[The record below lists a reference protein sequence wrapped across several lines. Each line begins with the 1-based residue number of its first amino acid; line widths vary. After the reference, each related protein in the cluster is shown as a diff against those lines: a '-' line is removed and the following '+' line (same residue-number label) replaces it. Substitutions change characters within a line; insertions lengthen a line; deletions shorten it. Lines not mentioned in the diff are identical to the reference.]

1 MTSEPLKFIA
11 DAMLGRLAR
20 LLRILGCDVSY
31 ESSISDN
38 DFIARAIHERRIILT
53 MDKKLTERESA
64 KNSLLI
70 NSSFYK
76 EQLKQVITQ
85 YNIDYKS
92 GIFTRCLVCNG
103 LLEPVAKVKI
113 KDKVPPYV
121 YSTQDEFD
129 ICQQCGRIYWS
140 GTHRTKMLEM
150 LEDRKSTRLNSSHSQ
165 ISYA

>member
-1 MTSEPLKFIA
+1 MSSEPLKFIA

-20 LLRILGCDVSY
+20 WLRILGHDVVY
-31 ESSISDN
+31 DSSISDN
-38 DFIARAIHERRIILT
+38 DLIARAIREHRIILT
-53 MDKKLTERESA
+53 MDRKLTERESA

-70 NSSFYK
+70 KSPSYK
-76 EQLKQVITQ
+76 EQLKQVITH

-92 GIFTRCLVCNG
+92 GIFTRCLVCNS
-103 LLEPVAKVKI
+103 LLASIEKEKI

-140 GTHRTKMLEM
+140 GTHRIKILYIT
-150 LEDRKSTRLNSSHSQ
+150 T
-165 ISYA
+165 

>member
-1 MTSEPLKFIA
+1 MTAEPLKFIA

-20 LLRILGCDVSY
+20 WLRILGYDVSY

-38 DFIARAIHERRIILT
+38 DLIARAIHERRIILT

-64 KNSLLI
+64 KNSLLV
-70 NSSFYK
+70 NSPFYK

-103 LLEPVAKVKI
+103 LLEPVAKEKI

-121 YSTQDEFD
+121 YLTQDEFD
-129 ICQQCGRIYWS
+129 ICPQCGRIYWS

-150 LEDRKSTRLNSSHSQ
+150 LDRILK
-165 ISYA
+165 

>member
-1 MTSEPLKFIA
+1 LKFIA

-20 LLRILGCDVSY
+20 WLRILGHDVVY

-38 DFIARAIHERRIILT
+38 DLIARAIHERRIILT
-53 MDKKLTERESA
+53 MDRKLAERESA

-70 NSSFYK
+70 NSPSYK
-76 EQLKQVITQ
+76 EQLKQVITH

-92 GIFTRCLVCNG
+92 GIFTRCLVCNN
-103 LLEPVAKVKI
+103 LLEPIEKEKI
-113 KDKVPPYV
+113 KDRIPPYV

-140 GTHRTKMLEM
+140 GTHRVKMLKM
-150 LEDRKSTRLNSSHSQ
+150 LDEILK
-165 ISYA
+165 

>member
-20 LLRILGCDVSY
+20 WLRILGHDVVY

-38 DFIARAIHERRIILT
+38 DLIARAIHERRIILT
-53 MDKKLTERESA
+53 MDRKLAERESA
-64 KNSLLI
+64 KNSLLV
-70 NSSFYK
+70 NSPSYK

-92 GIFTRCLVCNG
+92 GIFTRCLVCNN
-103 LLEPVAKVKI
+103 LLEPIEKEKI

-140 GTHRTKMLEM
+140 GTHRVKMLKM
-150 LEDRKSTRLNSSHSQ
+150 LDEILK
-165 ISYA
+165 

>member
-20 LLRILGCDVSY
+20 WLRILGCDVSY

-53 MDKKLTERESA
+53 MDRKLTERESA

-70 NSSFYK
+70 KSPSYK
-76 EQLKQVITQ
+76 EQLKQVITH

-92 GIFTRCLVCNG
+92 GIFTRCLVCNN
-103 LLEPVAKVKI
+103 LLEPIEKEKI
-113 KDKVPPYV
+113 KDRIPPYV

-129 ICQQCGRIYWS
+129 ICRQCGRIYWS

-150 LEDRKSTRLNSSHSQ
+150 LDRILK
-165 ISYA
+165 

>member
-1 MTSEPLKFIA
+1 MSSEPLEFIA

-20 LLRILGCDVSY
+20 WLRILGCDVLY
-31 ESSISDN
+31 ESSISD
-38 DFIARAIHERRIILT
+38 DDLIARAIREHRIILT
-53 MDKKLTERESA
+53 MDRKLTERESA

-70 NSSFYK
+70 KSPSYK
-76 EQLKQVITQ
+76 EQLKQVITH

-92 GIFTRCLVCNG
+92 GIFTRCLVCNN
-103 LLEPVAKVKI
+103 LLEPIEKEKI
-113 KDKVPPYV
+113 KDRVPPYV

-150 LEDRKSTRLNSSHSQ
+150 LDKILK
-165 ISYA
+165 

>member
-1 MTSEPLKFIA
+1 
-11 DAMLGRLAR
+11 
-20 LLRILGCDVSY
+20 GCDVSY

-53 MDKKLTERESA
+53 MDRKLTERESA

-70 NSSFYK
+70 KSPSYK
-76 EQLKQVITQ
+76 EQLKQVITH

-92 GIFTRCLVCNG
+92 GIFTRCLVCNN
-103 LLEPVAKVKI
+103 LLEPIEKEKI
-113 KDKVPPYV
+113 KDRVPPYV

-150 LEDRKSTRLNSSHSQ
+150 LDRILK
-165 ISYA
+165 

>member
-20 LLRILGCDVSY
+20 WLRILGYDVSY
-31 ESSISDN
+31 ESSISD
-38 DFIARAIHERRIILT
+38 DDLIANAIYECRIILT
-53 MDKKLTERESA
+53 MDRKLAGRESA

-70 NSSFYK
+70 NSPIYK
-76 EQLKQVITQ
+76 EQLKQVITH

-103 LLEPVAKVKI
+103 LLEPIGKEKI
-113 KDKVPPYV
+113 KDNVPPYV

-129 ICQQCGRIYWS
+129 ICPQCGRIYWS
-140 GTHRTKMLEM
+140 GTHRVKMLGM
-150 LEDRKSTRLNSSHSQ
+150 LDEILK
-165 ISYA
+165 

>member
-1 MTSEPLKFIA
+1 MTAEPLKFIA

-20 LLRILGCDVSY
+20 WLRILGCDVSY

-38 DFIARAIHERRIILT
+38 DLIARAIYERRIILT
-53 MDKKLTERESA
+53 MDRKLTERESA

-70 NSSFYK
+70 NSPFYK

-103 LLEPVAKVKI
+103 LLEPVAKEKI
-113 KDKVPPYV
+113 KEKCRRM
-121 YSTQDEFD
+121 F
-129 ICQQCGRIYWS
+129 IR
-140 GTHRTKMLEM
+140 HKM
-150 LEDRKSTRLNSSHSQ
+150 NS
-165 ISYA
+165 ISA

>member
-1 MTSEPLKFIA
+1 MSSEPLKFIA

-20 LLRILGCDVSY
+20 WLRILGYDVSY

-38 DFIARAIHERRIILT
+38 DLIARAIHEHRIILT
-53 MDKKLTERESA
+53 MDRKLTERESA

-70 NSSFYK
+70 KSPSYK
-76 EQLKQVITQ
+76 EQLKQVITH

-92 GIFTRCLVCNG
+92 GIFTRCLVCNS
-103 LLEPVAKVKI
+103 LLASIEKEKI

-140 GTHRTKMLEM
+140 GTHRVKMLGM
-150 LEDRKSTRLNSSHSQ
+150 LGEIMK
-165 ISYA
+165 